1 MTSQFG
7 SALLGPRHL
16 IIMPMFRIPLKIWD
30 NKVNLRTC
38 MKMSSNLLEAVLDE
52 TGNDFSIRMN
62 LNLLEQTVQS
72 FLWSR
77 SLNKEQKH
85 LDMTLVFGKHILTI
99 IPILPENFNKNFLLG
114 NDFSI
119 WMNLLEQT
127 AQLVLWSRSWNEDFQ
142 ALVSLNFSCTGHQF
156 WTAKKV
162 VKSPQLHWRL
172 KYLWKR
178 LRRPIATFSS
188 SANWLSSLTVINDNL
203 VILACV

>member
-1 MTSQFG
+1 M
-7 SALLGPRHL
+7 R
-16 IIMPMFRIPLKIWD
+16 IIPLGSHSIRSKSVEEWIQQG
-30 NKVNLRTC
+30 
-38 MKMSSNLLEAVLDE
+38 SNLKRQGRSGWGHHCWTRPSRIMSPMLNEPVLDE
-52 TGNDFSIRMN
+52 TGNDSSIRMN

-156 WTAKKV
+156 WTARKSCEVSCSLNVNKV
-162 VKSPQLHWRL
+162 SW
-172 KYLWKR
+172 
-178 LRRPIATFSS
+178 
-188 SANWLSSLTVINDNL
+188 
-203 VILACV
+203 IL